1 MIQRGKL
8 TLLTI
13 VHFLTDLY
21 SSLLTPI
28 LPALVAKLSLSL
40 TQAGILAGLP
50 GLTSSLIQ
58 PVMGILGDRMEKRH
72 FIIIGPLFAA
82 VFMSAIGLAPT
93 FGLLLICI
101 VIGGFGTASFHP
113 QSVSMAG
120 DVSGSRRGFGVSL
133 FIVGGTAGLAASPFL
148 MTRYVGL
155 FGLENMIW
163 LSVPA
168 VITVLL
174 MARVLPIRNTG
185 RKMVRMAD
193 IKASFRPNLWPMVN
207 LTIVGIIRTLSGV
220 GFATFFILLLKDRGY
235 SLQEGGDMLFIFQ
248 GGAVIGGFVGGW
260 TSDRIGRARVI
271 WTTIL
276 LSTPCLLG
284 ALYEESS
291 SLLGV
296 WLFFGG
302 FMNMASNSVSVAMA
316 QEMVPDNAGTAS
328 SFPMGVSW
336 GAAGAA
342 LMVFGS
348 IADKIGVIATMEI
361 LALIPL
367 IAVLL
372 ALLLPGDHRFKPSS
386 STTQGPHTPSSSKQ
400 SISEEAV

>member
-1 MIQRGKL
+1 
-8 TLLTI
+8 
-13 VHFLTDLY
+13 
-21 SSLLTPI
+21 
-28 LPALVAKLSLSL
+28 
-40 TQAGILAGLP
+40 
-50 GLTSSLIQ
+50 
-58 PVMGILGDRMEKRH
+58 
-72 FIIIGPLFAA
+72 
-82 VFMSAIGLAPT
+82 
-93 FGLLLICI
+93 
-101 VIGGFGTASFHP
+101 
-113 QSVSMAG
+113 
-120 DVSGSRRGFGVSL
+120 
-133 FIVGGTAGLAASPFL
+133 
-148 MTRYVGL
+148 
-155 FGLENMIW
+155 MIW

-207 LTIVGIIRTLSGV
+207 LTFVGIIRTLSGV

-235 SLQEGGDMLFIFQ
+235 SLQEGGDMLFIYQ

-336 GAAGAA
+336 G
-342 LMVFGS
+342 
-348 IADKIGVIATMEI
+348 
-361 LALIPL
+361 
-367 IAVLL
+367 
-372 ALLLPGDHRFKPSS
+372 
-386 STTQGPHTPSSSKQ
+386 
-400 SISEEAV
+400 